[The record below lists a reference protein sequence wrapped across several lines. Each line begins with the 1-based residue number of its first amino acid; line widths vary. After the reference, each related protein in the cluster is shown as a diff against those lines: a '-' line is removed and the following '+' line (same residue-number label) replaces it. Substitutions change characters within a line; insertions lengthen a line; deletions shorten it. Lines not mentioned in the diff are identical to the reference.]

1 MRKLLKLFGSA
12 AIVAMLMLALLLP
25 SHLVQADTYPLC
37 EVVDADFNK
46 DGVVNDSDF
55 WILDDAYYLHGDA
68 NGDGN
73 INALDITK
81 TERIIAEVDEKTP
94 GADADVDHDIDNA
107 DVTKIERIIGGLD
120 DPEYG
125 TYSRECDLDFDDD
138 VDYADFEYFDKVH
151 GDSLSTIR
159 AAVKTGSYETLTP
172 MISFCDEIGNWGGG
186 GKAVELDTET
196 KYAGTGSIKQDVTSP
211 VKYFCYSMVW
221 TDTESQNLM
230 ASSWDYLQFRHR
242 CSLASTSFLQSR
254 VFLCED
260 IGKYYRWDYTYAANT
275 WELISLDMDSPDY
288 VTDPAPDLDKITFIS
303 IEHTPDDPPA
313 AFTAWVDNL
322 TPGQTALLS
331 SCDSANVSDFV
342 GSDAGGG
349 DGWIS
354 VHLHPYS
361 EESPVYICGHFAME
375 TERASYRTLGYGCLL
390 YAKSNSHAFNV
401 IWKGGDW
408 TDLSNW
414 AVIEPDDGQ
423 VFSDASD
430 VPEAGYQAVQIYLP
444 NYTSNGEVYCHTLTV
459 DYGEATVAYGQQ
471 NLKYIYSSG
480 CEESPPAVYDKDLG
494 YNDD

>member
-1 MRKLLKLFGSA
+1 MRKLLKFLGSA
-12 AIVAMLMLALLLP
+12 ATTVMLMTALLLP
-25 SHLVQADTYPLC
+25 SPLVQADSYPLL

-68 NGDGN
+68 NGDGS

-81 TERIIAEVDEKTP
+81 TQRIIAELDDKTP
-94 GADADVDHDIDNA
+94 GADADVDHDIDSA
-107 DVTKIERIIGGLD
+107 DVTKIERIIAELD
-120 DPEYG
+120 EPEYG

-172 MISFCDEIGNWGGG
+172 MISFCDEVGNWYGG
-186 GKAVELDTET
+186 GKPVELDTET
-196 KYAGTGSIKQDVTSP
+196 KYAGTGSIKQVVTNP
-211 VKYFCYSMVW
+211 LETYCYAMEWS
-221 TDTESQNLM
+221 DTETKNLM

-242 CSLASTSFLQSR
+242 SSLASSSFMQSR
-254 VFLCED
+254 VFLAED
-260 IGKYYRWDYTYAANT
+260 LSKYYRWDLTYTANT

-288 VTDPAPDLDKITFIS
+288 VTDPAPDLDEITFIS
-303 IEHTPDDPPA
+303 IEHTQDSPLLD
-313 AFTAWVDNL
+313 FTVWVDNL

-331 SCDSANVSDFV
+331 SIDPTNVSDFV

-361 EESPVYICGHFAME
+361 EETPVYLYDHFAME

-390 YAKSNSHAFNV
+390 YAKSDSREFNV

-414 AVIEPDDGQ
+414 AVIKPDDGM
-423 VFSDASD
+423 VYTNASS
-430 VPEAGYQAVQIYLP
+430 VPENYQAVNIYLP
-444 NYTSNGEVYCHTLTV
+444 NYTSNDEVYSHTLAV
-459 DYGEATVAYGQQ
+459 DYGEATVAYGHQ
-471 NLKYIYSSG
+471 NLKYPYSNG
-480 CEESPPAVYDKDLG
+480 CEESPPSVYDKDLG
-494 YNDD
+494 YLDD